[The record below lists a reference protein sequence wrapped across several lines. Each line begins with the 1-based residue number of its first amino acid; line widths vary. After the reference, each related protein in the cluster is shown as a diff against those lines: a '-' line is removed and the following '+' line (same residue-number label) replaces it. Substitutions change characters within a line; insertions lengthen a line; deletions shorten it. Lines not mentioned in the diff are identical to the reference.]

1 MSFDGPVHGQSSRSG
16 RQTLFLG
23 ISLSVEASGIDS
35 ATCAILGQ
43 PDHAG
48 IGWIDLAEI
57 AAAQRR
63 ASLRH
68 LGHGHTV
75 LLLPLTH
82 QSIETNDIR
91 LRVAIQG
98 DGPLVLLCHGF
109 PETSHSWQHE
119 MQALAAAGYRA
130 VAPDLR
136 GYGESSRPDA
146 SDAYTQLHIVG
157 DLVGLVDALGEKS
170 CVLVGHDWGAVATWN
185 AALMRPDRFRAVAGL
200 SIPYMPR
207 IDQQPTRALKQFAGE
222 RLSYILYF
230 QAPDVAEAEIEAD
243 VPRLLR
249 AVCHTHSA
257 AGAAQRAAAPP
268 AQPVPRDAR
277 WLDTLIDPAPLPAW
291 LTPADLAVCS
301 DAFTGSGF
309 HGPLNWYRAIDR
321 TWELMA
327 PWRNA
332 PVMVPAPFMCGAE
345 DRGLLLYR
353 PAVEALPQTVPLLTT
368 SVLLPG
374 CGHWAQQERPD
385 EVNAALLEFLAVVA
399 PTQRARPA

>member
-1 MSFDGPVHGQSSRSG
+1 MDAP
-16 RQTLFLG
+16 
-23 ISLSVEASGIDS
+23 
-35 ATCAILGQ
+35 
-43 PDHAG
+43 
-48 IGWIDLAEI
+48 
-57 AAAQRR
+57 
-63 ASLRH
+63 
-68 LGHGHTV
+68 
-75 LLLPLTH
+75 TH
-82 QSIETNDIR
+82 QSIETNGIR

-109 PETSHSWQHE
+109 PATSHSWQHQ

-157 DLVGLVDALGEKS
+157 DLVGLVDALDEKS

-222 RLSYILYF
+222 RFSYILSF
-230 QAPDVAEAEIEAD
+230 SGAWRRRSRDRAD

-249 AVCHTHSA
+249 AVYHTYSA
-257 AGAAQRAAAPP
+257 AGAAQRRGAPAP
-268 AQPVPRDAR
+268 PVPRDAR

-291 LTPADLAVCS
+291 LTSADLAVCS
-301 DAFTGSGF
+301 DAFIRSGF

-332 PVMVPAPFMCGAE
+332 SVTVPALFMCGAE

-353 PAVEALPQTVPLLTT
+353 PAVEALPQTVPLLTK

-374 CGHWAQQERPD
+374 CGHWIQQERPD

>member
-1 MSFDGPVHGQSSRSG
+1 MD
-16 RQTLFLG
+16 
-23 ISLSVEASGIDS
+23 A
-35 ATCAILGQ
+35 
-43 PDHAG
+43 
-48 IGWIDLAEI
+48 
-57 AAAQRR
+57 
-63 ASLRH
+63 
-68 LGHGHTV
+68 
-75 LLLPLTH
+75 LTH

-109 PETSHSWQHE
+109 PETSHSWQHQ

-222 RLSYILYF
+222 RFSYILYF
-230 QAPDVAEAEIEAD
+230 QAPGVAEAEIEAD

-249 AVCHTHSA
+249 AVYHTHSA
-257 AGAAQRAAAPP
+257 AGHAQRAAAPP
-268 AQPVPRDAR
+268 AQLVPRDAR

-301 DAFTGSGF
+301 DAFTRSGF

-332 PVMVPAPFMCGAE
+332 PVTVPALFMCGAE

-353 PAVEALPQTVPLLTT
+353 PAVEALPQTVPLLTK

-374 CGHWAQQERPD
+374 CGHWIQQERPD